1 MISTQQ
7 EFLAEGFGQQFP
19 WVDLAN
25 SEQWDGFG
33 KLTDHLA
40 SPQWLALFLRYWDI
54 RPRSTRAL
62 SQKGMAQLRSVLRSI
77 AEKLA
82 AGMFLN
88 SGDLDAINS
97 ALDVPVRQEIV
108 KLGGRLHKRL
118 VPLRSG
124 WQWVQAQIAASL
136 ADMLAAN
143 RQNRVKICANS
154 GCRWVFYDS
163 TNGNTRR
170 WCDDRRCGNRDR
182 VRRARAAVR
191 HRPKAV
197 K

>member
-1 MISTQQ
+1 MISTPQ

-33 KLTDHLA
+33 RLTDHL
-40 SPQWLALFLRYWDI
+40 SNPQWLALFLRHWDI

-62 SQKGMAQLRSVLRSI
+62 SRKGIVQLRSVLRSI

-82 AGMFLN
+82 AAKKLD

-97 ALDVPVRQEIV
+97 ALDVPVRQEIERR
-108 KLGGRLHKRL
+108 GSHLHKRL
-118 VPLRSG
+118 VPLRRD
-124 WQWVQAQIAASL
+124 WPWVRAQIAASL
-136 ADMLAAN
+136 ADMLAGH
-143 RQNRVKICANS
+143 RQDRLKICANP
-154 GCRWVFYDS
+154 GCRWVFYDL
-163 TNGNTRR
+163 TKGNTRR

-182 VRRARAAVR
+182 VRRARAALR
-191 HRPKAV
+191 HRPKA
-197 K
+197 